1 MKIVHLCVCGEFFEE
16 YAYQD
21 NLLPKYHRKAG
32 HDVTI
37 IAATYSRF
45 DQKTGKVLR
54 DNCKEKYLAD
64 GTKVI
69 RLKPALPLFLNSH
82 VHCFRGLKKAIDEE
96 KPDLIFAHSLEC
108 PNYLYL
114 SKYKKR
120 HPNVKVVYDNHTD
133 FENSLHSPITRFW
146 AYNVVGKIIA
156 KRLLWTSDKFYG
168 TSPIR
173 QSFLTD
179 VYGIPVEKT
188 DFLPFGADDEK
199 MHLDKREELR
209 EKVREEYGI
218 RGDDFLI
225 VTGGKIDQKKNIH
238 ELVKAVNEI
247 DSPKLKILV
256 FGSIVNEMKP
266 IFDALKSDYFIYAG
280 WTPSDEVYK
289 FFYAAD
295 LVAFPGLHS
304 VMWEQAVASRVPT
317 AFSEMD
323 GFKHVDIGGNCIF
336 FKEKS
341 ASYYKTVL
349 EKVIDDKDY
358 YGTLKANAMSDKAD
372 LFLYSYVADKVIKDA
387 SKQQ

>member
-1 MKIVHLCVCGEFFEE
+1 MKILHICVCGEFYEE

-37 IAATYSRF
+37 VAATYSRF

-54 DNCKEKYLAD
+54 DTCKEKYLAD

-69 RLKPALPLFLNSH
+69 RLRPALPLFLNSH
-82 VHCFRGLKKAIDEE
+82 IHCFFGLKRVINQE
-96 KPDLIFAHSLEC
+96 KPDLIFAHSVEC
-108 PNYLYL
+108 PNYQYL
-114 SKYKKR
+114 SNYKKI
-120 HPNVKVVYDNHTD
+120 HPEVKIVYDNHTD

-146 AYNVVGKIIA
+146 AKHVVKDIIV
-156 KRLLWTSDKFYG
+156 KRLLWTSNKFYG

-173 QSFLTD
+173 QSLLHD
-179 VYGIPVEKT
+179 VYGIPTEKT

-199 MHLDKREELR
+199 MHLERRNVLR
-209 EKVREEYGI
+209 EDVRKSYGVNE
-218 RGDDFLI
+218 DDFLI
-225 VTGGKIDQKKNIH
+225 ATGGKIDQKKNIH
-238 ELVKAVNEI
+238 QLVKAVNEI
-247 DSPKLKILV
+247 GIPHLKILV
-256 FGSIVNEMKP
+256 FGSIVNDLQP
-266 IFDALKSDYFIYAG
+266 VFDRLKSDHFIYAG

-304 VMWEQAVASRVPT
+304 VMWEQAVASQVPT

-323 GFKHVDIGGNCIF
+323 GFKHLDIGGNCIF

-341 ASYYKTVL
+341 AEYYKEVL
-349 EKVIDDKDY
+349 EQLLSDKVQY
-358 YGTLKANAMSDKAD
+358 ETLKQNAMSEEANM
-372 LFLYSYVADKVIKDA
+372 FLYSSIANKVLKDIE
-387 SKQQ
+387 Q

>member
-1 MKIVHLCVCGEFFEE
+1 MKILHICVCGEFYEE

-21 NLLPKYHRKAG
+21 NLLPKYHRKTG

-37 IAATYSRF
+37 VAATYSRF
-45 DQKTGKVLR
+45 DQKTGKVIR
-54 DNCKEKYLAD
+54 DTCKEKFLAD
-64 GTKVI
+64 GIKII

-82 VHCFRGLKKAIDEE
+82 IHCFYGLKRVINQE
-96 KPDLIFAHSLEC
+96 KPDLIFTHGVES

-120 HPNVKVVYDNHTD
+120 NPDVKIVYDNHTD
-133 FENSLHSPITRFW
+133 FENSLHSPITRMW
-146 AYNVVGKIIA
+146 AKYVVKGIIV

-168 TSPIR
+168 TSPVR
-173 QSFLTD
+173 QAFLTD
-179 VYGIPVEKT
+179 VYGVPQEKT

-199 MHLDKREELR
+199 MHLDKRDDLR
-209 EKVREEYGI
+209 QKVREEYGI
-218 RGDDFLI
+218 GLNDFLI

-266 IFDALKSDYFIYAG
+266 LFNALKSDHFIYAG

-349 EKVIDDKDY
+349 EKVINDKDY
-358 YGTLKANAMSDKAD
+358 YAILKANAMSDKAD